1 VGAADIEFLQ
11 QPGPYTAMGW
21 NIDPSGMEELL
32 TDIGRRYPNLP
43 LMVTENG
50 AAFYDTVSEDGQ
62 VHDADRVSYLHGHID
77 AVGRAI
83 DAGADVRG
91 YFLWSLLDNFEWAWG
106 YDRRFGIVRVDF
118 DTLERTVKDSAK
130 WYSRLIASNQL
141 PPV

>member
-1 VGAADIEFLQ
+1 
-11 QPGPYTAMGW
+11 MGW

-32 TDIGRRYPNLP
+32 TDIGARYPNLP

-83 DAGADVRG
+83 DAG
-91 YFLWSLLDNFEWAWG
+91 
-106 YDRRFGIVRVDF
+106 RRRPRV
-118 DTLERTVKDSAK
+118 LPVVA
-130 WYSRLIASNQL
+130 AGQL
-141 PPV
+141 RVGLGLRPPVRHHPGRLRHPAADASRTPPSGTPS